1 MKKFKF
7 FKDGFKYK
15 LLCVIVILFCNNLNA
30 QVAPIALK
38 WDKTGCQANLVDQIN
53 FDSNFSTATC
63 LKVCQNSM
71 MNYRLIGSNLPN
83 VTNVE
88 WTVTGGEIETN
99 KEFAVINWD
108 DTNSGLIDIKLTFID
123 NTVVQRTI
131 CVEKMESQ
139 LILSWDRI
147 GCQNED
153 NNISEI
159 KYSNISLSNPC
170 LKVCK
175 DTKPTFSLNGDNLA
189 NIQTIQWLVT
199 GGVAETPNDF
209 KTNIVWNATN
219 TGYITVRIKYF
230 TGTIVQKSI
239 CINKIN
245 SSLLLEWEKIDENT
259 VHEVKLV
266 NTEANKESILIY
278 ENSVVDYTIK
288 GTNKS
293 TITSV
298 NWEVIGGFTEN
309 ATGFTVP
316 VIWTDEAVKE
326 LIVHINYVDGT
337 TSEEKFA
344 VLSKA
349 AAPIEP
355 PPAPNTLKFIYDA
368 AGNQTNRQFV
378 YIASGVWRQSNPVN
392 GRAVILEE
400 ELIESD
406 IYSDILYYPNPVLS
420 ELFLRWKNNE
430 IEYVEKI
437 ELYSL
442 SGQLVKT
449 IPTVKDIQETTID
462 FQSLPSGYY
471 NLVLTYTS
479 GEEKD
484 LKIIKK

>member
-1 MKKFKF
+1 MKKS
-7 FKDGFKYK
+7 
-15 LLCVIVILFCNNLNA
+15 LLLLGLLLFVSLGWS
-30 QVAPIALK
+30 QIAPIVLK
-38 WDKTGCQANLVDQIN
+38 WDKTGCQSNLVDQIN

-71 MNYRLIGSNLPN
+71 MNYRLIGTDLPN
-83 VTNVE
+83 VANVE
-88 WTVTGGEIETN
+88 WTVTGGIIETN

-108 DTNSGLIDIKLTFID
+108 DTDTGLIDIKLTFND
-123 NTVVQRTI
+123 STVIQRAI
-131 CVEKMESQ
+131 CVEKLESQ
-139 LILSWDRI
+139 LVLNWDRI
-147 GCQNED
+147 GCQVEE

-159 KYSNISLSNPC
+159 KFSNMSLSNPC

-175 DTKPTFSLNGDNLA
+175 DTKPTFSLKGDNLT
-189 NIQTIQWLVT
+189 NIQAIQWLVT

-209 KTNIVWNATN
+209 TTSIVWDATN

-230 TGTIVQKSI
+230 TGTIVQKTI
-239 CINKIN
+239 CINKID

-266 NTEANKESILIY
+266 NTDTNKESILIY
-278 ENSVVDYTIK
+278 DNSVVDYTIK
-288 GTNKS
+288 GNNTNE
-293 TITSV
+293 IESV
-298 NWEVIGGFTEN
+298 NWEIIGGFTEN
-309 ATGFTVP
+309 ETGFTIP
-316 VIWTDEAVKE
+316 VIWTDEAIKE

-337 TSEEKFA
+337 TANEKFA
-344 VLSKA
+344 VLTKA
-349 AAPIEP
+349 AAIVDPP

-378 YIASGVWRQSNPVN
+378 YIASGVWRQSNPAN

-420 ELFLRWKNNE
+420 ELFLKWTNNE
-430 IEYVEKI
+430 IDFVDRI

-449 IPTVKDIQETTID
+449 ISTVKDIQETTID

-471 NLVLTYTS
+471 NLVLTYNS